1 MIVRLLERLL
11 YQPRPH
17 FFFFFFYLTGY
28 LYRSVPLYLSCPNL
42 CFSPP
47 SSSPLLLEAQMLFR
61 SPEGRVELRL
71 SHCWSHTTVRDR
83 LFTAVMPAMP
93 CHVTTLSTLER
104 TLIIWW
110 SHRRK
115 NLTITP
121 FMSGCGEIKAA
132 VWNITQH
139 TSWRVIHFCV
149 NRYEQTATIFA
160 VWIQFFMEGW
170 QALVINLIN
179 NE

>member
-17 FFFFFFYLTGY
+17 FFFFFFFLYLTGY
-28 LYRSVPLYLSCPNL
+28 LYRSVPLYLSRPNL

-61 SPEGRVELRL
+61 SPEGHVELRL
-71 SHCWSHTTVRDR
+71 SLCWSHTTVCDH
-83 LFTAVMPAMP
+83 LFTAVMPATP

-110 SHRRK
+110 SHRK
-115 NLTITP
+115 KEFDYYSFYVWLWGNKSNCVKHYTVY
-121 FMSGCGEIKAA
+121 IKGGL
-132 VWNITQH
+132 
-139 TSWRVIHFCV
+139 F
-149 NRYEQTATIFA
+149 IF
-160 VWIQFFMEGW
+160 V
-170 QALVINLIN
+170 
-179 NE
+179 